1 MRHYF
6 LNYDGVNNAGNDGHI
21 VLLTFFAFGN
31 VNIEYS
37 PQTLGPR
44 HRASISYVD
53 YMGGDYSLTSDR
65 DFASVSLSIQ
75 F

>member
-21 VLLTFFAFGN
+21 VLLTFFALGN

-44 HRASISYVD
+44 HPPRMI
-53 YMGGDYSLTSDR
+53 GQITC
-65 DFASVSLSIQ
+65 
-75 F
+75 